1 MNPTVTWVLGA
12 GLTVALF
19 VIARV
24 WSVLD
29 SVRAENRALE
39 RANIDLKLALVEL
52 KGTARVVDRTLSAL
66 PTASSEGSPP

>member
-12 GLTVALF
+12 GLTVTLF
-19 VIARV
+19 VLSRV

-29 SVRAENRALE
+29 GVRAENRALE

-66 PTASSEGSPP
+66 PTAPSEGSPP